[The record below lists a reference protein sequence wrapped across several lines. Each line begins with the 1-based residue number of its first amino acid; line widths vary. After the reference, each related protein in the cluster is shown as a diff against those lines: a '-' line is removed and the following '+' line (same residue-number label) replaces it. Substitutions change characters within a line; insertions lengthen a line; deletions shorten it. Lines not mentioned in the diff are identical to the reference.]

1 MLLYPRHKK
10 KDRMATVIVV
20 NVLDFWYHQRFCFSA
35 GEIGVKKEQFFGL

>member
-1 MLLYPRHKK
+1 MFLYPRHKK

-20 NVLDFWYHQRFCFSA
+20 DVLDFWCHQRFCFSA